1 MRMSKE
7 SYDRLNQ
14 LIGKCFNANA
24 IVDNLAYCLDFHYLN
39 EIGKVVHLC
48 VAHKLPE
55 LADMISDKMLELSAR
70 PIRVDING
78 YKEDYAELPQI
89 FGILFDTMKEI
100 LESTRELVNVAD
112 INEDDE
118 VRIFCEEFLMKI
130 SVYVKQAEEWVNA
143 SNKMD
148 AHTLNIHIKDYTHFI
163 KL

>member
-24 IVDNLAYCLDFHYLN
+24 VVDNLAYCLDYHYFN
-39 EIGKVVHLC
+39 EIGKIVHLC

-55 LADMISDKMLELSAR
+55 LADEVSDKMLELSAR

-78 YKEDYAELPQI
+78 YNEDINDLSKI
-89 FGILFDTMKEI
+89 FEVLHTTMVDL
-100 LESTRELVNVAD
+100 LEETRELIGVAD
-112 INEDDE
+112 LNADDE
-118 VRIFCEEFLMKI
+118 VRIFCEEFLMQL
-130 SVYVKQAEEWVNA
+130 SVYVKQAEEWQNA
-143 SNKMD
+143 AAVLD

>member
-14 LIGKCFNANA
+14 LVGKCFNANA
-24 IVDNLAYCLDFHYLN
+24 VVDNLAYCLDFHYFN

-55 LADMISDKMLELSAR
+55 LADLVSDKMLELSAR

-78 YKEDYAELPQI
+78 YAEDYEDLKQI
-89 FGILFDTMKEI
+89 FEVLHSTMVEL
-100 LESTRELVNVAD
+100 LENTRELISIAD
-112 INEDDE
+112 LNADDE
-118 VRIFCEEFLMKI
+118 VRIFCEEFLMLV
-130 SVYVKQAEEWVNA
+130 SVYVKQSEEWLNA
-143 SNKMD
+143 ANVLD

>member
-24 IVDNLAYCLDFHYLN
+24 VVDNLAYCLDFHYLN

-78 YKEDYAELPQI
+78 YTEDYAELPQI
-89 FGILFDTMKEI
+89 FGVLFDTMKEI
-100 LESTRELVNVAD
+100 LENTRELVNVAD

-118 VRIFCEEFLMKI
+118 VRIFCEDFLMKI